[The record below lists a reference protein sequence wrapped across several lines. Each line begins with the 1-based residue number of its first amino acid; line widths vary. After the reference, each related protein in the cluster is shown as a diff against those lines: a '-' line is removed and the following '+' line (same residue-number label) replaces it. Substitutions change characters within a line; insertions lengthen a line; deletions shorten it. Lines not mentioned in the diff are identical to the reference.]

1 MICLKVIYWVMYFVL
16 HRCNDT
22 VSVEEDICLKKNF
35 GDEYFNIV
43 IPKEISK
50 DGVNPVEFH

>member
-1 MICLKVIYWVMYFVL
+1 MYFVL